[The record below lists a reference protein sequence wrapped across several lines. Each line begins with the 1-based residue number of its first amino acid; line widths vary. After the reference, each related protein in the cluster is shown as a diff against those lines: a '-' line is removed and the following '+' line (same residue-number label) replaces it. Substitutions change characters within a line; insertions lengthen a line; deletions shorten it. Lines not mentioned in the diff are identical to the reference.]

1 VTAPQVAAWLERDF
15 TRSEKLRLGLEIA
28 AAYSRARWLLWR
40 TDLPST
46 VAALR
51 SVTADDE
58 GSSPHARQ
66 AGLRLGRVVERALR
80 RLPFDSRCLMRS
92 LVLLSLLAQRGIHS
106 VLVIAVT
113 PEPEFRAHAWVEGD
127 AVPFLEPAGEPFSRI
142 VEV

>member
-1 VTAPQVAAWLERDF
+1 VTAPPAAELRDRGF
-15 TRSEKLRLGLEIA
+15 SPREKAALGLEIV

-40 TDLPST
+40 TDLPTT

-51 SVTADDE
+51 SVTADDG
-58 GSSPHARQ
+58 GSSTHARQ
-66 AGLRLGRVVERALR
+66 AGLRLGRVVDRALR

-92 LVLLSLLAQRGIHS
+92 LVLVSLLAQRGIHS

-113 PEPEFRAHAWVEGD
+113 PEPEFRAHAWVESDG
-127 AVPFLEPAGEPFSRI
+127 VPFLEPAGEPFSRI